1 MKESTRLRKEITKK
15 RKEMVSLIDHIE
27 DCQES
32 IRDGLIF
39 RENLFDELISLE
51 KKLQQMEKSN
61 ETY

>member
-32 IRDGLIF
+32 IRD
-39 RENLFDELISLE
+39 
-51 KKLQQMEKSN
+51 
-61 ETY
+61 

>member
-39 RENLFDELISLE
+39 RERICDELISLE
-51 KKLQQMEKSN
+51 KKLDKLEEN
-61 ETY
+61 

>member
-39 RENLFDELISLE
+39 RESLFDELISLE
-51 KKLQQMEKSN
+51 KKLQQMEKN
-61 ETY
+61 